1 MKEMDR
7 GAFMKLAGASSVAA
21 AVPMAG
27 KLAAPDSRRHL
38 QFKAVGGLPEA
49 PLPSYATHLIEGTVD
64 LSSGT
69 GVVTA
74 RVLAGH
80 PGGTSGVGLPGLAR
94 IIRIEKVEAEG
105 DNYRLVGIIE
115 DRSQLRRGERA
126 DVELVVD
133 RKRGVVRAPFLGR
146 EATLPLA

>member
-27 KLAAPDSRRHL
+27 KLATPDGSGL
-38 QFKAVGGLPEA
+38 QFKAVGGLPAA
-49 PLPSYATHLIEGTVD
+49 PLPSYATHLVEGTVD
-64 LSSGT
+64 VQG
-69 GVVTA
+69 GKGIVTS

-94 IIRIEKVEAEG
+94 IIRIDRVEVER
-105 DNYRLVGIIE
+105 DVYRLTGVIE
-115 DRSQLRRGERA
+115 DRSQLRRGEA
-126 DVELVVD
+126 AEVEIVVD
-133 RKRGVVRAPFLGR
+133 RKRGVVHVPFLGR
-146 EATLPLA
+146 NATLPLQ

>member
-1 MKEMDR
+1 
-7 GAFMKLAGASSVAA
+7 MKLAGASSVAA

-27 KLAAPDSRRHL
+27 TLAAPDQSHL

-64 LSSGT
+64 LRAGT
-69 GVVTA
+69 GIVTT

-94 IIRIEKVEAEG
+94 IIRIEQVESEG
-105 DNYRLVGIIE
+105 DRYRLSGVVE
-115 DRSQLRRGERA
+115 DRSQLRRGETA
-126 DVELVVD
+126 DVEIVVD
-133 RKRGVVRAPFLGR
+133 RKRGVVHASFLGR
-146 EATLPLA
+146 RVTLPLV